1 MKKKTLVLLLTA
13 AMMTSSVGCSSGNDV
28 SAADGTQVTE
38 SAEEDQSSEGGA
50 STVTDAAET
59 KDEVTAYVGTSI
71 FDGSLDPVKGAMS
84 YGYPFINNALL
95 KVAPNSEYVGDLA
108 TDWTISE
115 DALTYTFTLR
125 EGVTFS
131 DGSDFTAEDV
141 VFTYETVRDHQANN
155 ENVDLTCLDSVT
167 ALDAYTVEFRLKE
180 CHSPFFDT
188 VAMLQ
193 IVPDDSYDSDLF
205 DTAPIGTGAWKVL
218 QYDTNQQIILEA
230 NEDYFGKAPGIKR
243 ITLVYMDSSAAFAAA
258 QSGQLDIVMVGA
270 GYAKETVPGMKLEA
284 FETMDVRNISL
295 PVIAEQT
302 KTDASGAEVTVGNN
316 VTSDL
321 AVREALSIGINRQ
334 EIIDHA
340 FNGVG
345 VPAVNFTDN
354 LVWAST
360 EDYPDGRRDE
370 AEKLLED
377 AGWTDE
383 DGDGIREK
391 DGQRCAFDIYAPGGD
406 EDRYRLA
413 VALGEDAAN
422 LGIEITVKTA
432 TWDEVVS
439 LQNTAGFV
447 WGWGQYSPTVLNSL
461 FKSELFLTGGYD
473 NPVGYRNDA
482 VDEKI
487 EEALSSNNQKD
498 AIAAWK
504 EVQKIADAEYP
515 YLYLVNIEHC
525 YFVNEDLDLSPNTQ
539 IPHPH
544 GHGSPIICNMSD
556 WSWK

>member
-1 MKKKTLVLLLTA
+1 
-13 AMMTSSVGCSSGNDV
+13 
-28 SAADGTQVTE
+28 
-38 SAEEDQSSEGGA
+38 
-50 STVTDAAET
+50 
-59 KDEVTAYVGTSI
+59 
-71 FDGSLDPVKGAMS
+71 
-84 YGYPFINNALL
+84 
-95 KVAPNSEYVGDLA
+95 
-108 TDWTISE
+108 
-115 DALTYTFTLR
+115 
-125 EGVTFS
+125 
-131 DGSDFTAEDV
+131 
-141 VFTYETVRDHQANN
+141 
-155 ENVDLTCLDSVT
+155 
-167 ALDAYTVEFRLKE
+167 
-180 CHSPFFDT
+180 
-188 VAMLQ
+188 
-193 IVPDDSYDSDLF
+193 
-205 DTAPIGTGAWKVL
+205 
-218 QYDTNQQIILEA
+218 
-230 NEDYFGKAPGIKR
+230 
-243 ITLVYMDSSAAFAAA
+243 MDSSAAFAAA